1 LDVRLLVAYAT
12 RYGSTGGIAERVGE
26 RLRKEAGFEV
36 DLLDVADRGAVGD
49 LSRYDAYV
57 IGSALYFGHW
67 LKTAVAFV
75 QDHRESIVGRPTWLF
90 SSGPLG
96 DEPSDDEGQDKRI
109 GAEPEEL
116 AALHDAVGPRGHAVF
131 FGALDPGALGLRDR
145 AIRKLPAGRDL
156 LPEGDFREWDEIEGW
171 AAQIARELSS
181 RASDDPEEGV

>member
-1 LDVRLLVAYAT
+1 MRLLVAYAT

-26 RLRKEAGFEV
+26 RLRREGGFEV
-36 DLLDVADRGAVGD
+36 DLLDVADRGTVGD
-49 LSRYDAYV
+49 LTGYDAYV

-75 QDHRESIVGRPTWLF
+75 QDHRESFGSRPTWLF

-96 DEPSDDEGQDKRI
+96 DEPTDDEGQDKRI

-116 AALHDAVGPRGHAVF
+116 AALHGAVDPRGHAVF

-156 LPEGDFREWDEIEGW
+156 LPEGDFRDWDEIEDW
-171 AAQIARELSS
+171 AAQIAHELTTL
-181 RASDDPEEGV
+181 AAGDPEEGA